1 MGKLA
6 LFFIRNFVDNL
17 LLWHV
22 TIVCISSDKFF
33 LPFFFNSIFIYII
46 CIIYYT
52 LHIMYCISY
61 VIYYIYYI
69 RIVLHYTYSPQRN
82 NESVE
87 KFITL
92 LSYKLTFHK
101 ALQLI
106 CKSLII
112 RHHYIAFLLIKN
124 LHLIFGEEHHYCWQK
139 KMNRTK
145 SITVSLI
152 FLLDRY
158 SDSMFF
164 SSTLIL
170 YFGDKIKNLVWLSL
184 NFLSFYLP
192 L

>member
-1 MGKLA
+1 MSLS
-6 LFFIRNFVDNL
+6 FVFRL
-17 LLWHV
+17 
-22 TIVCISSDKFF
+22 ISFSCH
-33 LPFFFNSIFIYII
+33 FFFNSIFIYIK

-52 LHIMYCISY
+52 LHVMYCILY

-69 RIVLHYTYSPQRN
+69 RIVLYYTYSPQRN

-124 LHLIFGEEHHYCWQK
+124 LHLIFGEEHHYYWQK

-152 FLLDRY
+152 LLLDRY
-158 SDSMFF
+158 SFSMFF

-170 YFGDKIKNLVWLSL
+170 YSGDKIKNLVWLSL
-184 NFLSFYLP
+184 NFLSF
-192 L
+192 